1 MPIRKF
7 LQSSILNRLKLATAM
22 LVISFV
28 LIAVVLLGT
37 YLQVHDDIGQVVQT
51 QLQQTVENS
60 RASRV
65 LAQFFARQSS
75 LEMTAFGQTDY
86 LQTEGAELQQLLQ
99 QLQQGVSGK
108 ELREALLPLQLTF
121 AGYLQQY
128 RSVNELVGRRHNLD
142 EAINLALLFMEE
154 ILAEKMIEAASQG
167 ESTDYFERLTMQLFG
182 YRARLSEI
190 TMLNLG
196 NAHQRLRSNSFVD
209 PPPLPAVLDT
219 LRLRLRT
226 LILSAAPLDR
236 LARHLLSQIEYCQHL
251 MLRYHQEMI
260 YLGQQMSELNQ
271 VADQL
276 LAEMGKVDQ
285 QSSVVA
291 QQVSEGVA
299 QKVQVA
305 GLIVLSLLVALAIA
319 LGLAHR
325 NLFRKHIQQ
334 PLETIRQRLLR
345 FQGGDYRSP
354 LPLDREDE
362 WGQIEEAFNQVLA
375 GQLKSWSALQ
385 ESERRYRNIFENAS
399 EGIFQSSL
407 QGRLLNINPAMAN
420 ILGYD
425 SAEEALAVYTD
436 LSTQLY
442 VQPGF
447 RKQLVDRLR
456 VKGSIRSV
464 EVRMRRRN
472 GEIFWASLNGHLI
485 KDEQGNELLVEGTLE
500 DISTRRAAE
509 ESLRQL
515 QRHLQNIIDS
525 MPSILIGIDVNCQVT
540 LWNKQAEQLCEIPS
554 FEAKGRPLQQVFS
567 LLAADSY
574 LPQVMETLSNREPQR
589 LEKLISETQ
598 GRQRY
603 FNLLIYPLA
612 TTEASGAVIHI
623 DEVTERVKMD
633 EMIVQ
638 SEKMLSVGGLAAGM
652 AHEINNPLAVIL
664 QNAQVLGQRLSPSL
678 DKNRRTAEALGFG
691 LEQLDEYVGQRGIK
705 QMLQSITE
713 SGQRAAKIVE
723 NMLSFSRKS
732 SSSLIPQS
740 LADLVE
746 QALVLAAS
754 DYDLKHKFDFRNI
767 SIVRDF
773 AQVPAVPCEAS
784 QIQQVILN
792 LLKNAAYVLGLKA
805 VNPQIVLRIF
815 QQDQMICL
823 QVEDNGPGIDLET
836 RKRIFEPFYTT
847 KEVGSGTGLG
857 LSVAYFIITEN
868 HRGRLTVASDDG
880 EGSCFTLE
888 LPLPSNA
895 AEARRFEGRSRLA
908 RISVIEGLTGGIYG
922 CYFLEGLLRN
932 QNRRAGQGASTAGG
946 PDQSSLSGDS

>member
-1 MPIRKF
+1 
-7 LQSSILNRLKLATAM
+7 
-22 LVISFV
+22 
-28 LIAVVLLGT
+28 
-37 YLQVHDDIGQVVQT
+37 
-51 QLQQTVENS
+51 
-60 RASRV
+60 
-65 LAQFFARQSS
+65 
-75 LEMTAFGQTDY
+75 
-86 LQTEGAELQQLLQ
+86 
-99 QLQQGVSGK
+99 
-108 ELREALLPLQLTF
+108 
-121 AGYLQQY
+121 
-128 RSVNELVGRRHNLD
+128 
-142 EAINLALLFMEE
+142 
-154 ILAEKMIEAASQG
+154 
-167 ESTDYFERLTMQLFG
+167 
-182 YRARLSEI
+182 
-190 TMLNLG
+190 
-196 NAHQRLRSNSFVD
+196 
-209 PPPLPAVLDT
+209 
-219 LRLRLRT
+219 
-226 LILSAAPLDR
+226 
-236 LARHLLSQIEYCQHL
+236 
-251 MLRYHQEMI
+251 
-260 YLGQQMSELNQ
+260 
-271 VADQL
+271 
-276 LAEMGKVDQ
+276 
-285 QSSVVA
+285 VA

-305 GLIVLSLLVALAIA
+305 GLFVLTLLFVLAVG
-319 LGLAHR
+319 LGVAHR

-345 FQGGDYRSP
+345 FQGGDYCSP
-354 LPLDREDE
+354 LPLNREDE
-362 WGQIEEAFNQVLA
+362 WGQIEEVFNNMLA
-375 GQLKSWSALQ
+375 DRLKSWSALQ
-385 ESERRYRNIFENAS
+385 ESERRYRNIFENAG

-425 SAEEALAVYTD
+425 SADEALVAYTD

-447 RKQLVDRLR
+447 REQLVDRLR
-456 VKGSIRSV
+456 VKGSVRSV

-485 KDEQGNELLVEGTLE
+485 KDEQGNERLIEGTLE

-540 LWNKQAEQLCEIPS
+540 LWNKQAEQLCKIPA

-574 LPQVMETLSNREPQR
+574 LPQVMETLRNREPQR
-589 LEKLISETQ
+589 LEKLISVAQ

-603 FNLLIYPLA
+603 LNLLIYPLA

-623 DEVTERVKMD
+623 DEVTEQVKMD

-664 QNAQVLGQRLSPSL
+664 QNAQVLGQRLSPAL

-691 LEQLDEYVGQRGIK
+691 IEQLDEYVGQRGIK
-705 QMLQSITE
+705 QMLQSVTE

-732 SSSLIPQS
+732 SSRLIPQS

-773 AQVPAVPCEAS
+773 APVPAVPCEAS

-792 LLKNAAYVLGLKA
+792 LLKNAAYALGLKA
-805 VNPQIVLRIF
+805 ADPQIVLRIF
-815 QQDQMICL
+815 QQEQMVCL
-823 QVEDNGPGIDLET
+823 QVEDNGPGIDVET

-868 HRGRLTVASDDG
+868 HRGRLTAASDDG
-880 EGSCFTLE
+880 QGSCFTLE
-888 LPLPSNA
+888 LPLPSK
-895 AEARRFEGRSRLA
+895 RS
-908 RISVIEGLTGGIYG
+908 
-922 CYFLEGLLRN
+922 
-932 QNRRAGQGASTAGG
+932 
-946 PDQSSLSGDS
+946 